1 MIHHTARFPD
11 ELTIGSV
18 QRFSPAM
25 GLVRLMPVSVKS
37 GVLRVASVAPRAVRS
52 SPLSVKVAVIRW
64 WPGAGAGSLTLVSRI
79 SVVGVPSSAASYAAG
94 QDLAPAALR
103 SAGLLGQLTAAGLEV
118 HDDGDLPHQAWS
130 PDRDHPLAQ
139 NAGQAT
145 MSVQQLADRLGPLLA
160 RGDIALVLGGNCTIA
175 LGVVAALQ
183 RLGDGAPGLL
193 YLDRHYDLN
202 TPEST
207 TDGALDW
214 MGLAHALALP
224 GCLATLTGA
233 SGRPP
238 LPEPG
243 QVAWLGVEPRLAT
256 KWEREQAGRLGLH
269 VTTSQA
275 LAADPAA
282 TALAALSQLPAGPLA
297 LHLDVDVL
305 DFIDAPLA
313 ENTDCRNT
321 GPTLDQVTEAL
332 TAAARD
338 QRTRALSIGEL
349 NPTRSAGDPEALPRF
364 VTSIARILA
373 ATLTDH
379 PSCDGND

>member
-1 MIHHTARFPD
+1 M
-11 ELTIGSV
+11 
-18 QRFSPAM
+18 
-25 GLVRLMPVSVKS
+25 
-37 GVLRVASVAPRAVRS
+37 
-52 SPLSVKVAVIRW
+52 
-64 WPGAGAGSLTLVSRI
+64 
-79 SVVGVPSSAASYAAG
+79 GVPSSAASYAAG

-103 SAGLLGQLTAAGLEV
+103 SAGLLEQLIASGLEV

-145 MSVQQLADRLGPLLA
+145 TSVQQLADRLGPLLA

-175 LGVVAALQ
+175 LGVVAAL
-183 RLGDGAPGLL
+183 RLLDAGPPGLL
-193 YLDRHYDLN
+193 YLDRHYDIN

-224 GCLATLTGA
+224 GCLDTLA
-233 SGRPP
+233 AAFGRPP
-238 LPEPG
+238 LLG
-243 QVAWLGVEPRLAT
+243 ADQVAWLGVEPRIAT
-256 KWEREQAGRLGLH
+256 QWEREQADRLALH

-282 TALAALSQLPAGPLA
+282 AALAAISQLPAGPLA
-297 LHLDVDVL
+297 LHLDVDVM

-332 TAAARD
+332 TAATRD
-338 QRTRALSIGEL
+338 RRMRVLSIGEL
-349 NPTRSAGDPEALPRF
+349 NPTRCAGDPDALLRF
-364 VTSIARILA
+364 VSSIARILA
-373 ATLTDH
+373 ATAH
-379 PSCDGND
+379 